1 MTADPGRVTPDSTTA
16 RFAELRLRPEEWD
29 GPVTATEGPQL
40 VVAGPGAGK
49 TEFLVRRIAHLL
61 DHRGVPGSAI
71 LAVTFSRRA
80 ASDFGN
86 RLHHTVAGPA
96 GGIGA
101 STFHSLAYRLLER
114 HAHDVLGWGALPSIL
129 TGPEQVDLVSE
140 LLADDPPGNWPVPLR
155 RLLDSRTLAHEVTDF
170 ILRAREQLLDYP
182 DLARIARDRDDWRAL
197 PDFVARYDAELD
209 RRGRIDYGTLMARAV
224 QVLADRSQ
232 EEAGV
237 RPYRYVLVDEYQD
250 TTRAQAVLLGRLVGP
265 ERNLTVAADPYQSI
279 YGFRGADLGN
289 VQRFAD
295 DFPLADG
302 RPVRRWV
309 LATSF
314 RTPVEVLR
322 AAERLTLGV
331 DLPGAAGPVE
341 AAAGPGR
348 VEVRVFDQESAEAEW
363 IATQAGRIRVE
374 QEIPFRRM
382 AVLVRT
388 KRRLLR
394 ELSRALEERS
404 IPHERPDKR
413 LADHPATRVILD
425 LARAARGADSGP
437 SAGSGAI
444 RRVLLGPL
452 FNLGVGRLR
461 AVERD
466 RRLFGLEWSEAI
478 RAHVEGAE
486 ELAGLLSDPSWIDR
500 TAIEGFWH
508 AWTRLPQLRPFV
520 NDPER
525 GDFRAA
531 WASLAQALARV
542 ADRDPSIT
550 LIDYI
555 RLVESDD
562 FEASPL
568 LSHRDPAE
576 DRMVLTTIHQA
587 KGLEFDVVFIADAV
601 EGALPDL
608 SRHRSLLQVEQLDLL
623 RSPIAATPSET
634 APDRSTT
641 RRLQEETRLLYTGMT
656 RACRRVVLTA
666 TTAGPGEAHHRPSR
680 FLEMIE
686 GPGVDVVCGDSAPA
700 RPVTPREAE
709 TWLRRLLVDPAEH
722 DHRRLAAATVLA
734 TVSRPGIRAPQS
746 YAATRREGA
755 DHGLIRGRR
764 RLSPSD
770 ALGYDRCPRQFALGR
785 LLGVGADGSPH
796 LTFGALIHTVLEH
809 AERQAAG
816 EDRPSTVDDALSVL
830 DSQIG
835 RHDFGTDSLR
845 SAWQRRA
852 QELLEKLY
860 AGWPQPAGGPVL
872 LEHPVRIELGGTTW
886 RGRVDR
892 IERNPDGT
900 LRVVDYK
907 TGKSPPTNEEARN
920 SLQLGFYYLASNA
933 DPAIAELGPVT
944 GAEFWFPHAPA
955 KKVTVRRF
963 GPDREAE
970 TRRRLEEIARLIVQ
984 EDWEPRPGRACD
996 RCDVRLVCPAW
1007 AEGQEAYRR

>member
-1 MTADPGRVTPDSTTA
+1 LTPHPDGVTPGPGGDG
-16 RFAELRLRPEEWD
+16 FAERRLRPQDWD
-29 GPVTATEGPQL
+29 RAVKETDGPQL
-40 VVAGPGAGK
+40 LVAGPGTGK
-49 TEFLVRRIAHLL
+49 TEFLVRRIAHLI
-61 DHRGVPGSAI
+61 DHGGVPGSAV

-80 ASDFGN
+80 AADLGN
-86 RLHHTVAGPA
+86 RLHRAVAGPA
-96 GGIGA
+96 GGTGA

-114 HAHDVLGWGALPSIL
+114 HAHDVLGWAALPSIL

-140 LLADDPPGNWPVPLR
+140 LLAGEPPGRWPLPLR

-170 ILRAREQLLDYP
+170 ILRAREQLLDRA
-182 DLARIARDRDDWRAL
+182 DLARIARERRDWRAL
-197 PDFVARYDAELD
+197 PEFIDRYDAELD
-209 RRGRIDYGTLMARAV
+209 CRGRIDYGTLMARAIE
-224 QVLADRSQ
+224 VLADRS
-232 EEAGV
+232 EAEPGV

-250 TTRAQAVLLGRLVGP
+250 TTRAQAELLKRLVGP
-265 ERNLTVAADPYQSI
+265 DRNLTAAADPYQSI

-289 VQRFAD
+289 VQRFAA
-295 DFPLADG
+295 DFPVGDAK
-302 RPVRRWV
+302 PVRRWV

-314 RTPVEVLR
+314 RTPVEILR
-322 AAERLTLGV
+322 SAERLTVGA

-348 VEVRVFDQESAEAEW
+348 VEIRVFDQESAEAEW
-363 IATQAGRIRVE
+363 IATQAGRLRVE
-374 QEIPFRRM
+374 QDIPFHRM

-394 ELSRALEERS
+394 ELSRALEQRS

-425 LARAARGADSGP
+425 LARAALGSHSGP
-437 SAGSGAI
+437 SARSGPI

-466 RRLFGLEWSEAI
+466 RRLFDLEWSEAI
-478 RAHVEGAE
+478 RAHVEGGE
-486 ELAGLLSDPSWIDR
+486 ELAGLLSDPSWIHLP
-500 TAIEGFWH
+500 AIDGFWH
-508 AWTRLPQLRPFV
+508 AWTRLPQLEPFV
-520 NDPER
+520 SDPAR

-531 WASLAQALARV
+531 WASLSQALARV

-550 LIDYI
+550 LVDYI

-568 LSHRDPAE
+568 LSYRDPDE
-576 DRMVLTTIHQA
+576 DRMVLTTIHQT

-601 EGALPDL
+601 EGVLPDL
-608 SRHRSLLQVEQLDLL
+608 SRHRSLLQVEHLDPL
-623 RSPIAATPSET
+623 RSLAPPDRSEA
-634 APDRSTT
+634 APDRSTN

-666 TTAGPGEAHHRPSR
+666 TNAGSGEAHHRPSR
-680 FLEMIE
+680 FLEMIR
-686 GPGVDVVCGDSAPA
+686 GPGVDVAGADPAPA

-709 TWLRRLLVDPAEH
+709 TWLRRVLVDPAEP

-734 TVSRPGIRAPQS
+734 TTSRPGVRTPQS
-746 YAATRREGA
+746 YAAVRREDA
-755 DHGLIRGRR
+755 DQGLIRGRR

-785 LLGVGADGSPH
+785 LLEVGADGSPH

-809 AERQAAG
+809 AERRAAR
-816 EDRPSTVDDALSVL
+816 EDRRSTVDEALALLGSH
-830 DSQIG
+830 IE

-845 SAWQRRA
+845 YAWRRRA
-852 QELLEKLY
+852 EELLEKLY
-860 AGWPQPAGGPVL
+860 TGWPEPAGSPVL
-872 LEHPVRIELGGTTW
+872 LEHPVRLELGGTTW

-892 IERNPDGT
+892 IERKADDT

-907 TGKSPPTNEEARN
+907 TGKTAATNEEARN
-920 SLQLGFYYLASNA
+920 SLQLGFYYLASSA
-933 DPAIAELGPVT
+933 DPAIAEHGPVT

-970 TRRRLEEIARLIVQ
+970 TRRRLEEIARLIH
-984 EDWEPRPGRACD
+984 EEAWEPRPGRACGN
-996 RCDVRLVCPAW
+996 CDVRLVCPAW